1 MNPAQETIREIARQ
15 TYSIGIGHTQSRLR
29 NEGYRLSAKD
39 MKLARERARI
49 SMSLAVYGKA
59 TVRTNGAETERSVRL
74 YDTLP
79 TWWNRAAA
87 DQRAAWLLAYFSKQL
102 HLESGDEL
110 LTVRIPI

>member
-1 MNPAQETIREIARQ
+1 MLTEAH
-15 TYSIGIGHTQSRLR
+15 GIPVGLAIDGANRH
-29 NEGYRLSAKD
+29 D